1 MKRMLIAAWLCA
13 GISAYAQDLNQQQS
27 LDSVFIDSKTLL
39 PRKNS
44 GKVVTKITS
53 EVLER
58 STGKTLAQVI
68 NEFSGMEINGSRSND
83 GQNLGY
89 FARGG
94 RNRQVVIVIDG
105 VQVNDPSQIA
115 NDFDLRL
122 LSVQN
127 IEQIEI
133 VKGASSVLYG
143 SGASTAVISITSKKS
158 SEKPISGNFSTMIG
172 SNKPQDVGNF
182 NAEQFVN
189 NAQVGGSLGK
199 WFYEVSFQNRFT
211 DGLSAVAAPDGEA
224 QFESDV
230 FNAFNVNA
238 KLGYRFSENLK
249 ISRFFAL
256 DQFKSGFDNFD
267 FTDADNLSE
276 SKQRRI
282 GGNLQWQFKNSKFVF
297 NDSYT
302 RVERGITSA
311 FPSKF
316 DSEFFAFDT
325 YFQHQFNTSISATL
339 GLNLTNSKMNSF
351 SIPFG
356 GTDFE
361 PSIQEDDANFT
372 IVDPYLN
379 VLYISDFGLNVNAGA
394 RLNTHS
400 VYENKVVYNI
410 NPSYNF
416 KLKENNLKLLSSYST
431 AYITPSLFQI
441 FDPSF
446 GNEDLLPEENRTI
459 EAGLEFTNSKS
470 LRVSV
475 VYFNREEKNFVDFV
489 TLNPDLFISQYQNIA
504 DLFTSSGVEVE
515 FSNRFGNKIQ
525 LNANYTFTDAD
536 TRFALRI
543 PKHKVNASLLYM
555 PSQKTTLSLAYQFN
569 DSREDQFFNPSTFAS
584 ERVTLSSFGITDFYV
599 SHQLNNHV
607 KFMFNLTNIFD
618 QDYQEIFRFSTRG
631 RNALV
636 GLQLS
641 F

>member
-13 GISAYAQDLNQQQS
+13 LTSAYAQDLNQQQS
-27 LDSVFIDSKTLL
+27 LDSVFIDSKTSL

-58 STGKTLAQVI
+58 STGKTLAQII
-68 NEFSGMEINGSRSND
+68 NEFSGMELNGSRSND

-89 FARGG
+89 FVRGG

-143 SGASTAVISITSKKS
+143 SGASTAVISITTKTS
-158 SEKPISGNFSTMIG
+158 SEKLISGNFSTIIG
-172 SNKPQDVGNF
+172 SNKPQDVNNF
-182 NAEQFVN
+182 SAEQFVN
-189 NAQVGGSLGK
+189 NARVGGTLGQ
-199 WFYEVSFQNRFT
+199 WFYDLSFQNRFT
-211 DGLSAVAAPDGEA
+211 DGLSAVAAPDGDA

-238 KLGYRFSENLK
+238 KLGYKFSNNFK

-256 DQFKSGFDNFD
+256 DEFKTGFDDFD
-267 FTDADNLSE
+267 FTDADNLSR
-276 SKQRRI
+276 SKQKRF
-282 GGNLQWQFKNSKFVF
+282 GGNLEWQSENSKFVF

-302 RVERGITSA
+302 QIDREITSA

-325 YFQHQFNTSISATL
+325 YFQHKISQNLTATA

-361 PSIQEDDANFT
+361 ATIQDEQANFT
-372 IVDPYLN
+372 IIDPYLN
-379 VLYISDFGLNVNAGA
+379 VLYISEFGLNVNAGA

-400 VYENKVVYNI
+400 VYDNQLVYNV
-410 NPSYNF
+410 NPSFNF
-416 KLKENNLKLLSSYST
+416 KLKDNNLKLLASYST

-446 GNEDLLPEENRTI
+446 GNEDLLPEENATI
-459 EAGLEFTNSKS
+459 ETGLEFTNGKS
-470 LRVSV
+470 LRLSL
-475 VYFNREEKNFVDFV
+475 VYFNRDEKNFIDFV
-489 TLNPDLFISQYQNIA
+489 TVNPDLFISQYQNIA
-504 DLFTSSGVEVE
+504 DEFNSSGLEVE
-515 FSNRFGNKIQ
+515 FSNRFGKKFQ
-525 LNANYTFTDAD
+525 FNANYTYTEAD
-536 TRFALRI
+536 SRFALRI
-543 PKHKVNASLLYM
+543 PKHKVNANLIYM
-555 PSQKTTLSLAYQFN
+555 PTEKTTLSLAYQFN
-569 DSREDQFFNPSTFAS
+569 DSREDQFFNPNTFTS
-584 ERVTLSSFGITDFYV
+584 ERVTLNSFGLADFYV
-599 SHQLNNHV
+599 SHQLNKYMTV
-607 KFMFNLTNIFD
+607 MLNLTNIFD
-618 QDYQEIFRFSTRG
+618 EDYQEIFGFSTRG
-631 RNALV
+631 RNASI
-636 GLQLS
+636 GIQLS

>member
-13 GISAYAQDLNQQQS
+13 LTSAYAQDLNQQQS
-27 LDSVFIDSKTLL
+27 LDSVFIDSKTSL

-58 STGKTLAQVI
+58 STGKTLAQII
-68 NEFSGMEINGSRSND
+68 NEFSGMELNGSRSND

-89 FARGG
+89 FVRGG

-143 SGASTAVISITSKKS
+143 SGASTAVISITTKTS
-158 SEKPISGNFSTMIG
+158 SEKLISGNFSTIIG
-172 SNKPQDVGNF
+172 SNKPQDVNNF
-182 NAEQFVN
+182 SAEQFVN
-189 NAQVGGSLGK
+189 NARVGGTLGQ
-199 WFYEVSFQNRFT
+199 WFYDLSFQNRFT
-211 DGLSAVAAPDGEA
+211 DGLSAVAAPDGDA

-238 KLGYRFSENLK
+238 KLGYKFSNNFK

-256 DQFKSGFDNFD
+256 DEFKTGFDDFD
-267 FTDADNLSE
+267 FTDADNLSR
-276 SKQRRI
+276 SKQKRF
-282 GGNLQWQFKNSKFVF
+282 GGNLEWQSENSKFVF

-302 RVERGITSA
+302 QIDREITSA

-325 YFQHQFNTSISATL
+325 YFQHKISQNLTATA

-361 PSIQEDDANFT
+361 ATIQDEQANFT
-372 IVDPYLN
+372 IIDPYLN
-379 VLYISDFGLNVNAGA
+379 VLYISVFGLNVNAGA

-400 VYENKVVYNI
+400 VYDNQLVYNV
-410 NPSYNF
+410 NPSFNF
-416 KLKENNLKLLSSYST
+416 KLKDNNLKLLASYST

-446 GNEDLLPEENRTI
+446 GNEDLLPEENATI
-459 EAGLEFTNSKS
+459 ETGLEFTNGKS
-470 LRVSV
+470 LRLSL
-475 VYFNREEKNFVDFV
+475 VYFNRDEKNFIDFV
-489 TLNPDLFISQYQNIA
+489 TVNPDLFISQYQNIA
-504 DLFTSSGVEVE
+504 DEFNSSGLEVE
-515 FSNRFGNKIQ
+515 FSNRFGKKFQ
-525 LNANYTFTDAD
+525 FNANYTYTEAD
-536 TRFALRI
+536 SRFALRI
-543 PKHKVNASLLYM
+543 PKHKVNANLIYM
-555 PSQKTTLSLAYQFN
+555 PTEKTTLSLAYQFN
-569 DSREDQFFNPSTFAS
+569 DSREDQFFNPNTFTS
-584 ERVTLSSFGITDFYV
+584 ERVTLNSFGLADFYV
-599 SHQLNNHV
+599 SHQLNKNMTV
-607 KFMFNLTNIFD
+607 MLNLTNIFD
-618 QDYQEIFRFSTRG
+618 EDYQEIFGFSTRG
-631 RNALV
+631 RNASI
-636 GLQLS
+636 GIQLS

>member
-1 MKRMLIAAWLCA
+1 MKRMLIVAWLCA
-13 GISAYAQDLNQQQS
+13 LTSAYTQDLNQQQS
-27 LDSVFIDSKTLL
+27 LDSVFIDSKTSLA
-39 PRKNS
+39 RKNS

-58 STGKTLAQVI
+58 STGKTVAQVI

-122 LSVQN
+122 LAVQN

-143 SGASTAVISITSKKS
+143 SGASTAVISITTKKAFK
-158 SEKPISGNFSTMIG
+158 KPISGNFSTMIG
-172 SNKPQDVGNF
+172 SNKAQNESQF

-189 NAQVGGSLGK
+189 NAQIGGSLGK
-199 WFYEVSFQNRFT
+199 WFYDLSFQNRFT
-211 DGLSAVAAPDGEA
+211 DGLSSVAALEGEPKL
-224 QFESDV
+224 ESDV

-238 KLGYRFSENLK
+238 KLGYQFSENLK
-249 ISRFFAL
+249 MSRFFAL
-256 DQFKSGFDNFD
+256 DQFKTGFDNFD

-276 SKQRRI
+276 SKQRRF
-282 GGNLQWQFKNSKFVF
+282 GGSLDWQSKNSKFVF

-302 RVERGITSA
+302 QIEREITSA

-325 YFQHQFNTSISATL
+325 YFQHKFNTAFSATL
-339 GLNLTNSKMNSF
+339 GLNLTHSKMNSF

-356 GTDFE
+356 GTNFE
-361 PSIQEDDANFT
+361 PNIHEDEANFT

-379 VLYISDFGLNVNAGA
+379 VLYITDFGLNLNAGA

-400 VYENKVVYNI
+400 VYDNKLVYNI

-416 KLKENNLKLLSSYST
+416 KLKESNLKLLASYST

-446 GNEDLLPEENRTI
+446 GNEELLPEENRTI
-459 EAGLEFTNSKS
+459 EAGLEFTNNQS
-470 LRVSV
+470 LRLSV

-489 TLNPDLFISQYQNIA
+489 TVNPDLFISQYQNVA
-504 DLFTSSGVEVE
+504 DEFNNSGVEVE
-515 FSNRFGNKIQ
+515 LSNRFGKKFQ
-525 LNANYTFTDAD
+525 LNANYTFTEAD
-536 TRFALRI
+536 NRFTLRI
-543 PKHKVNASLLYM
+543 PKHKVNANLIYM
-555 PSQKTTLSLAYQFN
+555 PTEKTTLSLAYQFN
-569 DSREDQFFNPSTFAS
+569 DSREDQFFNPNTFAS
-584 ERVTLSSFGITDFYV
+584 ERVTLSSFGLADIYV
-599 SHQLNNHV
+599 SHQINNNLKV
-607 KFMFNLTNIFD
+607 ILNLTNIFD
-618 QDYQEIFRFSTRG
+618 EDYEEIYRFSTRG
-631 RNALV
+631 RN
-636 GLQLS
+636 LQLGLNLK

>member
-1 MKRMLIAAWLCA
+1 MKRMLIVAWLCA
-13 GISAYAQDLNQQQS
+13 GISAYGQDLNQQQS
-27 LDSVFIDSKTLL
+27 LDSVFIDSKTSLL
-39 PRKNS
+39 RRNS

-68 NEFSGMEINGSRSND
+68 NEFSGMELNGSRSND

-143 SGASTAVISITSKKS
+143 SGASTAVISITTKTS
-158 SEKPISGNFSTMIG
+158 SEMPISGNFSTIIG
-172 SNKPQDVGNF
+172 SNKPQGVNNF
-182 NAEQFVN
+182 SAEQFVN
-189 NAQVGGSLGK
+189 NARVGGSLGQ
-199 WFYEVSFQNRFT
+199 WYYDLSFQNRFT
-211 DGLSAVAAPDGEA
+211 DGLSAVAAPDGDA
-224 QFESDV
+224 QFESDI

-238 KLGYRFSENLK
+238 KLGYKFSNNFK
-249 ISRFFAL
+249 MSRFFAL
-256 DQFKSGFDNFD
+256 DEFKSGFDDFD
-267 FTDADNLSE
+267 FTDADNLSR
-276 SKQRRI
+276 SKQKRF
-282 GGNLQWQFKNSKFVF
+282 GGNLEWQSENSKFVF

-302 RVERGITSA
+302 QIDREITSA

-325 YFQHQFNTSISATL
+325 YFQHKISQNLTATA
-339 GLNLTNSKMNSF
+339 GLNLTDSKMNSF

-361 PSIQEDDANFT
+361 ATIQDEQANFT
-372 IVDPYLN
+372 IIDPYLN
-379 VLYISDFGLNVNAGA
+379 VLYISEFGLNVNAGA

-400 VYENKVVYNI
+400 VYDNQLVYNV
-410 NPSYNF
+410 NPSFNF
-416 KLKENNLKLLSSYST
+416 KLKDNNLKLLASYST

-446 GNEDLLPEENRTI
+446 GNEDLLPEENATI
-459 EAGLEFTNSKS
+459 ETGLEFTNGKS
-470 LRVSV
+470 LRLSL
-475 VYFNREEKNFVDFV
+475 VYFNRDEKNFIDFV
-489 TLNPDLFISQYQNIA
+489 TVNPELFISQYQNIA
-504 DLFTSSGVEVE
+504 DEFNSSGLEVE
-515 FSNRFGNKIQ
+515 FSNRFGKKFQ
-525 LNANYTFTDAD
+525 FNANYTYTEAD
-536 TRFALRI
+536 SRFALRI
-543 PKHKVNASLLYM
+543 PKHKVNTNLIYM
-555 PSQKTTLSLAYQFN
+555 PTEKTTLSLAYQFN
-569 DSREDQFFNPSTFAS
+569 DSREDQFFNPNTFTS
-584 ERVTLSSFGITDFYV
+584 ERVTLNSFGLTDFYV
-599 SHQLNNHV
+599 SHQLNKNV
-607 KFMFNLTNIFD
+607 KFMLNLTNIFD
-618 QDYQEIFRFSTRG
+618 EDYQEIFGFATRG
-631 RNALV
+631 RNASV

>member
-13 GISAYAQDLNQQQS
+13 LTSAYAQDLNQQQS
-27 LDSVFIDSKTLL
+27 LDSVFVDSKTSL

-58 STGKTLAQVI
+58 SIGKTLAQVI

-83 GQNLGY
+83 AQNLGY

-127 IEQIEI
+127 IKQIEI

-143 SGASTAVISITSKKS
+143 SGASTAVISITSKKC

-211 DGLSAVAAPDGEA
+211 DGLSAVAAPAGVA
-224 QFESDV
+224 HFESDV

-249 ISRFFAL
+249 IIRFFAL

-267 FTDADNLSE
+267 FTDTDNLSE

-302 RVERGITSA
+302 RVERGITSV

-316 DSEFFAFDT
+316 DSEFLAFDT
-325 YFQHQFNTSISATL
+325 YFQHRFNTSISATL

-361 PSIQEDDANFT
+361 PTIIDNNANFT

-379 VLYISDFGLNVNAGA
+379 VLYISDFGLNINAGA

-400 VYENKVVYNI
+400 VYKNKVVYNI

-416 KLKENNLKLLSSYST
+416 KLKEYNLKLLSSYST

-489 TLNPDLFISQYQNIA
+489 TVNPDLFIFQYQNITNE
-504 DLFTSSGVEVE
+504 FNSSGVEVE

-555 PSQKTTLSLAYQFN
+555 PSQKTTLSLAHQFN
-569 DSREDQFFNPSTFAS
+569 DTREDQFFNPSTFTS

-607 KFMFNLTNIFD
+607 KFIFNLTNIFD
-618 QDYQEIFRFSTRG
+618 EDYQEIFRFSTRG

>member
-1 MKRMLIAAWLCA
+1 MKRMFIAAWLCA
-13 GISAYAQDLNQQQS
+13 GISAYGQDLNQQQF
-27 LDSVFIDSKTLL
+27 LDSVFIDSKTSL

-68 NEFSGMEINGSRSND
+68 NEFSGMELNGSRSND

-105 VQVNDPSQIA
+105 VQVTDPSQIA

-143 SGASTAVISITSKKS
+143 SGASTAVISITTKKS
-158 SEKPISGNFSTMIG
+158 PEKPISGNFSTVIG
-172 SNKPQDVGNF
+172 SNKPQGVRNF

-189 NAQVGGSLGK
+189 SARVGGSLRS
-199 WFYEVSFQNRFT
+199 WFYDLSFQNRFT
-211 DGLSAVAAPDGEA
+211 DGLSAIAAPEGEPR
-224 QFESDV
+224 FESDI
-230 FNAFNVNA
+230 FNAFNLNA
-238 KLGYRFSENLK
+238 NLGYQFSNNFKL
-249 ISRFFAL
+249 SRFFAV
-256 DQFKSGFDNFD
+256 DEFKSGFDNFD
-267 FTDADNLSE
+267 FTDADNLSR
-276 SKQRRI
+276 SKQRRF
-282 GGNLQWQFKNSKFVF
+282 GGNLQWQSNNSKFVF

-302 RVERGITSA
+302 WIERDITSA

-325 YFQHQFNTSISATL
+325 YFQHKFSKSISATL

-356 GTDFE
+356 ETNFE
-361 PSIQEDDANFT
+361 PTITEDDANFT
-372 IVDPYLN
+372 IADPYLN

-394 RLNTHS
+394 RLNIHS
-400 VYENKVVYNI
+400 VYDNKLVYNI

-416 KLKENNLKLLSSYST
+416 EFEKSNLKLLAGYST

-446 GNEDLLPEENRTI
+446 GNEALLPEENRTI
-459 EAGLEFTNSKS
+459 EAGLEFTNIKS
-470 LRVSV
+470 LRVSL

-489 TLNPDLFISQYQNIA
+489 TVNPDLFISQYQNIS
-504 DLFTSSGVEVE
+504 DIFTTSGVEVE
-515 FSNRFGNKIQ
+515 LSNRFGNKFQ
-525 LNANYTFTDAD
+525 LTANYTFTDAD

-543 PKHKVNASLLYM
+543 PKHKVNANLLYT
-555 PSQKTTLSLAYQFN
+555 PSEKTTLSLAYQFN
-569 DSREDQFFNPSTFAS
+569 DNREDQFFNPNTFAQ
-584 ERVTLSSFGITDFYV
+584 ERIILSSFGTTDFYA
-599 SHQLNNHV
+599 SHRLHKNV
-607 KFMFNLTNIFD
+607 KVTLNLTNIFD
-618 QDYQEIFRFSTRG
+618 EDFQEIFGFSTRG
-631 RNALV
+631 RNVAL
-636 GLQLS
+636 GLHLD

>member
-1 MKRMLIAAWLCA
+1 MKRMFIAAWLCA
-13 GISAYAQDLNQQQS
+13 GISAYAQDLNQQQL
-27 LDSVFIDSKTLL
+27 LDSVFIDSKTSL

-122 LSVQN
+122 LAIQN

-143 SGASTAVISITSKKS
+143 SGASTAVISITTKKL

-172 SNKPQDVGNF
+172 SNKTQDVSNF

-189 NAQVGGSLGK
+189 NAQIGGTLGK
-199 WFYEVSFQNRFT
+199 WFYDVSFQNRFT

-224 QFESDV
+224 RFESDV
-230 FNAFNVNA
+230 FNAFNVKA
-238 KLGYRFSENLK
+238 KLGYRLSENLT

-276 SKQRRI
+276 SKQQRF
-282 GGNLQWQFKNSKFVF
+282 GGNLQWQSKTSKFVF

-302 RVERGITSA
+302 KMERGITSA

-325 YFQHQFNTSISATL
+325 YFQHRFNTSISATL

-351 SIPFG
+351 NIPFG
-356 GTDFE
+356 ETDFD
-361 PSIQEDDANFT
+361 PTITEDQANFT

-379 VLYISDFGLNVNAGA
+379 VLYISDFGLNINAGA

-400 VYENKVVYNI
+400 VYDNKLVYNI
-410 NPSYNF
+410 NPSYNL
-416 KLKENNLKLLSSYST
+416 KLKDSNLKLLAGYST

-441 FDPSF
+441 YDPSF

-459 EAGLEFTNSKS
+459 ETGLEFTNSKS
-470 LRVSV
+470 LRISV

-489 TLNPDLFISQYQNIA
+489 TVNPDLFISQYQNIA
-504 DLFTSSGVEVE
+504 DVFTNSGLEVE
-515 FSNRFGNKIQ
+515 FSNRFGNKFQ
-525 LNANYTFTDAD
+525 LTANYTFTDAD

-543 PKHKVNASLLYM
+543 PKHKLNTNLLYT
-555 PSQKTTLSLAYQFN
+555 PRERTTLSLAYQFN
-569 DSREDQFFNPSTFAS
+569 DSRQDQFFNPITFAS

-599 SHQLNNHV
+599 SHQLNSHV
-607 KFMFNLTNIFD
+607 KLMLNITNIFD
-618 QDYQEIFRFSTRG
+618 VDFEEIFGFSTRG
-631 RNALV
+631 RNASV
-636 GLQLS
+636 GLQLI

>member
-1 MKRMLIAAWLCA
+1 MKRMLIVAWLCA
-13 GISAYAQDLNQQQS
+13 LTSAYAQDLNQQQS
-27 LDSVFIDSKTLL
+27 LDSVFIDSKTSL

-53 EVLER
+53 EVLDR

-83 GQNLGY
+83 GQNLGS

-143 SGASTAVISITSKKS
+143 SGASTAVISITSKKF

-172 SNKPQDVGNF
+172 SNKPEDVSNF
-182 NAEQFVN
+182 KVEQFVN
-189 NAQVGGSLGK
+189 NAQIGGSLGK
-199 WFYEVSFQNRFT
+199 WFYDVSFQNRFT

-230 FNAFNVNA
+230 FNAFNLNA
-238 KLGYRFSENLK
+238 KLGYRFSKNFK
-249 ISRFFAL
+249 INRFFAL
-256 DQFKSGFDNFD
+256 DQFKSDFDNFD
-267 FTDADNLSE
+267 FADADNLSE

-325 YFQHQFNTSISATL
+325 YFQHRFNTSISATL

-356 GTDFE
+356 ETNFE
-361 PSIQEDDANFT
+361 PIIQEDDANFT

-379 VLYISDFGLNVNAGA
+379 VLYISNFGLNVNAGA
-394 RLNTHS
+394 RFNTHS
-400 VYENKVVYNI
+400 VYDNKLVYNI

-459 EAGLEFTNSKS
+459 EAGLEFTNSKL

-475 VYFNREEKNFVDFV
+475 VYFNREEKNFIDFV
-489 TLNPDLFISQYQNIA
+489 TVNPDLFISQYQNIA

-525 LNANYTFTDAD
+525 LNANYTFTDTD

-543 PKHKVNASLLYM
+543 PKHKVNASVLYM

-569 DSREDQFFNPSTFAS
+569 DSRGDQFFNPSTFAS
-584 ERVTLSSFGITDFYV
+584 ERITLSSFGITDFYV

-618 QDYQEIFRFSTRG
+618 KDYQEIFRFQTRG
-631 RNALV
+631 RNVSV
-636 GLQLS
+636 GFQLS

>member
-1 MKRMLIAAWLCA
+1 MKRMFIAVWLCA
-13 GISAYAQDLNQQQS
+13 GIFAYAQDLNQQQS
-27 LDSVFIDSKTLL
+27 LDSVFIDSKTSL

-122 LSVQN
+122 LAIQN

-143 SGASTAVISITSKKS
+143 SGASTAVISITTKKS
-158 SEKPISGNFSTMIG
+158 SEKPISGSFSTMIG
-172 SNKPQDVGNF
+172 SNKPQDVSNF

-199 WFYEVSFQNRFT
+199 WFYDVSFQNRFT

-224 QFESDV
+224 LFESDV

-238 KLGYRFSENLK
+238 KLGYRFSENFK

-302 RVERGITSA
+302 KVEREITSA

-325 YFQHQFNTSISATL
+325 YFQYRFNTSISATL
-339 GLNLTNSKMNSF
+339 GLNLTHSKMNSF

-356 GTDFE
+356 ETNFE
-361 PSIQEDDANFT
+361 PIIQEDDANFT

-379 VLYISDFGLNVNAGA
+379 VLYISDFGLNINAGA

-400 VYENKVVYNI
+400 VYDNKLVYNI

-470 LRVSV
+470 LRLSV

-489 TLNPDLFISQYQNIA
+489 TVNPDLFISQYQNIA
-504 DLFTSSGVEVE
+504 DLFTSNGVEVE

-525 LNANYTFTDAD
+525 LNANYTLTDAD

-569 DSREDQFFNPSTFAS
+569 DSREDQFFNPNTFAS

-607 KFMFNLTNIFD
+607 KLMFNLTNIFD
-618 QDYQEIFRFSTRG
+618 EDYQEIFRFSTRG
-631 RNALV
+631 RNASI

>member
-13 GISAYAQDLNQQQS
+13 LTSAYAQDLNQQQS
-27 LDSVFIDSKTLL
+27 LDSVFIDSKTSL

-58 STGKTLAQVI
+58 STGKTLAQII
-68 NEFSGMEINGSRSND
+68 NEFSGMELNGSRSND

-89 FARGG
+89 FVRGG

-143 SGASTAVISITSKKS
+143 SGASTAVISITTKTS
-158 SEKPISGNFSTMIG
+158 SEKLISGNFSTIIG
-172 SNKPQDVGNF
+172 SNKPQDVNNF
-182 NAEQFVN
+182 SAEQFVN
-189 NAQVGGSLGK
+189 NARVGGTLGQ
-199 WFYEVSFQNRFT
+199 WFYDLSFQNRFT
-211 DGLSAVAAPDGEA
+211 DGLSAVAAPDGDA

-238 KLGYRFSENLK
+238 KLGYKFSNNFK

-256 DQFKSGFDNFD
+256 DEFKTGFDDFD
-267 FTDADNLSE
+267 FTDADNLSR
-276 SKQRRI
+276 SKQKRF
-282 GGNLQWQFKNSKFVF
+282 GGNLEWQSENSKFVF

-302 RVERGITSA
+302 QIDREITSA

-325 YFQHQFNTSISATL
+325 YFQHKISQNLTATA

-361 PSIQEDDANFT
+361 ATIQDEQANFT
-372 IVDPYLN
+372 IIDPYLN
-379 VLYISDFGLNVNAGA
+379 VLYISEFGLNVNAGA

-400 VYENKVVYNI
+400 VYDNQLVYNV
-410 NPSYNF
+410 NPSFNF
-416 KLKENNLKLLSSYST
+416 KLKDNNLKLLASYST

-446 GNEDLLPEENRTI
+446 GNEDLLPEENATI
-459 EAGLEFTNSKS
+459 ETGLEFTNGKS
-470 LRVSV
+470 LRLSL
-475 VYFNREEKNFVDFV
+475 VYFNRDEKNFIDFV
-489 TLNPDLFISQYQNIA
+489 TVNPDLFISQYQNIA
-504 DLFTSSGVEVE
+504 DEFNSSGLEVE
-515 FSNRFGNKIQ
+515 FSNRFGKKFQ
-525 LNANYTFTDAD
+525 FNANYTYTEAD
-536 TRFALRI
+536 SRFALRI
-543 PKHKVNASLLYM
+543 PKHKVNANLIYM
-555 PSQKTTLSLAYQFN
+555 PTEKTTLSLAYQFN
-569 DSREDQFFNPSTFAS
+569 DSREDQFFNPNTFTS
-584 ERVTLSSFGITDFYV
+584 ERVTLNSFGLADFYV
-599 SHQLNNHV
+599 SHQLNKNMTV
-607 KFMFNLTNIFD
+607 MLNLTNIFD
-618 QDYQEIFRFSTRG
+618 EDYQEIFGFSTRG
-631 RNALV
+631 RNASI
-636 GLQLS
+636 GIQLS

>member
-1 MKRMLIAAWLCA
+1 MKRMLIVAWLCA
-13 GISAYAQDLNQQQS
+13 LTSAHAQDLNQQQS
-27 LDSVFIDSKTLL
+27 LDSVFIDSKTAL

-122 LSVQN
+122 LAVQN

-143 SGASTAVISITSKKS
+143 SGASTAVISITTKTASK
-158 SEKPISGNFSTMIG
+158 KPISGNFSTMIG
-172 SNKPQDVGNF
+172 SNKAQNESQF

-189 NAQVGGSLGK
+189 NAQIGGSLGK
-199 WFYEVSFQNRFT
+199 WFYDVSFQNRFT
-211 DGLSAVAAPDGEA
+211 DGLSSVTAIEGEPKL
-224 QFESDV
+224 ESDV

-238 KLGYRFSENLK
+238 KLGYQFSENLK
-249 ISRFFAL
+249 MSRFFAL
-256 DQFKSGFDNFD
+256 DQFKTGFDNFD

-276 SKQRRI
+276 SKQRRF
-282 GGNLQWQFKNSKFVF
+282 GGSLDWQLKNSKFVF

-302 RVERGITSA
+302 QIERDITSA

-325 YFQHQFNTSISATL
+325 YFQHKFNTAFSATL

-356 GTDFE
+356 GTNFE
-361 PSIQEDDANFT
+361 PNIQEDEANFT

-379 VLYISDFGLNVNAGA
+379 VLYITDFGLNLNAGA

-400 VYENKVVYNI
+400 VYDNKLVYNI

-416 KLKENNLKLLSSYST
+416 KLKESNLKLLASYST

-459 EAGLEFTNSKS
+459 ETGLEFTNNQS
-470 LRVSV
+470 LRLSV
-475 VYFNREEKNFVDFV
+475 VYFNREEMNFVDFV
-489 TLNPDLFISQYQNIA
+489 TVNPDLFISQYQNIA
-504 DLFTSSGVEVE
+504 DEFNNSGVEVE
-515 FSNRFGNKIQ
+515 LSNRFGKKFR
-525 LNANYTFTDAD
+525 LNANYTFTEAD
-536 TRFALRI
+536 NRFALRI
-543 PKHKVNASLLYM
+543 PKHKVNANLIYM
-555 PSQKTTLSLAYQFN
+555 PTEKTTLSLAYQFN
-569 DSREDQFFNPSTFAS
+569 DSREDLFFNPNTFAS
-584 ERVTLSSFGITDFYV
+584 ERVTLSSFGLADFYV
-599 SHQLNNHV
+599 SHQINNNLKVMLNP
-607 KFMFNLTNIFD
+607 TNIFD
-618 QDYQEIFRFSTRG
+618 EDYQEIYRFSTRG
-631 RNALV
+631 RN
-636 GLQLS
+636 LQLGFS
-641 F
+641 LEF

>member
-13 GISAYAQDLNQQQS
+13 LTSAYAQDLNQQQS
-27 LDSVFIDSKTLL
+27 LDSVFIDSKTSL

-58 STGKTLAQVI
+58 STGKTLAQII
-68 NEFSGMEINGSRSND
+68 NEFSGMELNGSRSND

-89 FARGG
+89 FVRGG

-143 SGASTAVISITSKKS
+143 SGASTAVISITTKTS
-158 SEKPISGNFSTMIG
+158 SEKLISGNFSTIIG
-172 SNKPQDVGNF
+172 SNKPQDVNNF
-182 NAEQFVN
+182 SAEQFVN
-189 NAQVGGSLGK
+189 NARVGGTLGQ
-199 WFYEVSFQNRFT
+199 WFYDLSFQNRFT
-211 DGLSAVAAPDGEA
+211 DGLSAVAAPDGDA

-238 KLGYRFSENLK
+238 KLGYKFSNNFK

-256 DQFKSGFDNFD
+256 DEFKTGFDDFD
-267 FTDADNLSE
+267 FTDTDNLSR
-276 SKQRRI
+276 SKQKRF
-282 GGNLQWQFKNSKFVF
+282 GGNLEWQSENSKFVF

-302 RVERGITSA
+302 QIDREITSA

-325 YFQHQFNTSISATL
+325 YFQHKISQNLTATA

-361 PSIQEDDANFT
+361 ATIQDEQANFT
-372 IVDPYLN
+372 IIDPYLN
-379 VLYISDFGLNVNAGA
+379 VLYISEFGLNVNAGA

-400 VYENKVVYNI
+400 VYDNQLVYNV
-410 NPSYNF
+410 NPSFNF
-416 KLKENNLKLLSSYST
+416 KLKDNNLKLLASYST

-446 GNEDLLPEENRTI
+446 GNEDLLPEENATI
-459 EAGLEFTNSKS
+459 ETGLEFTNGKS
-470 LRVSV
+470 LRLSL
-475 VYFNREEKNFVDFV
+475 VYFNRDEKNFIDFV
-489 TLNPDLFISQYQNIA
+489 TVNPDLFISQYQNIA
-504 DLFTSSGVEVE
+504 DEFNSSGLEVE
-515 FSNRFGNKIQ
+515 FSNRFGKKFQ
-525 LNANYTFTDAD
+525 FNANYTYTEAD
-536 TRFALRI
+536 SRFALRI
-543 PKHKVNASLLYM
+543 PKHKVNANLIYM
-555 PSQKTTLSLAYQFN
+555 PTEKTTLSLAYQFN
-569 DSREDQFFNPSTFAS
+569 DSREDQFFNPNTFTS
-584 ERVTLSSFGITDFYV
+584 ERVTLNSFGLADFYV
-599 SHQLNNHV
+599 SHQLNKNMTV
-607 KFMFNLTNIFD
+607 MLNLTNIFD
-618 QDYQEIFRFSTRG
+618 EDYQEIFGFSTRG
-631 RNALV
+631 RNASI
-636 GLQLS
+636 GIQLS